1 VKMMSDKVGVM
12 YQGEIIEQQSSKAFF
27 NNPQKEYSESLIN
40 SIPSKSRKAR
50 FGDLLMQVKE
60 LNIHFPIRSGIFRK
74 VKGFNKA
81 VNNLDFDLYKNQNI
95 AIVGESGS
103 GKTTTA
109 MSLIRQQKITSGEI
123 LFSNEG
129 SKSNI
134 DSIPRKAYA
143 KNVQIVF
150 QNITSSFNPR
160 KTIYET
166 IIEGIR
172 ALNPSQANKKY
183 VDYLMK
189 EVDLNSE
196 LLDRYPHQLS
206 GGQLQRCAIAR
217 ALSVNP
223 KVIICD
229 EPTSALDASIKIQI
243 LDLLLKIQKEKE
255 ISYIMITHD
264 MSIVNYFSD
273 EIIIMKDGYVIETGK
288 TASVLSK
295 PSSSYTRKL
304 FDSILKS

>member
-1 VKMMSDKVGVM
+1 
-12 YQGEIIEQQSSKAFF
+12 
-27 NNPQKEYSESLIN
+27 
-40 SIPSKSRKAR
+40 
-50 FGDLLMQVKE
+50 LMQVND
-60 LNIHFPIRSGIFRK
+60 LNIHFPIRSGIFRRI
-74 VKGFNKA
+74 KGFTRA

-123 LFSNEG
+123 LFTKKG
-129 SKSNI
+129 SKNNI
-134 DSIPRKAYA
+134 DSIPKNEYA

-172 ALNPSQANKKY
+172 ALNPSESNKKY
-183 VDYLMK
+183 VDSLMK
-189 EVDLNSE
+189 EVDLNID

-243 LDLLLKIQKEKE
+243 LDLLLKIQKEKK

-264 MSIVNYFSD
+264 MSIIRYFSD
-273 EIIIMKDGYVIETGK
+273 NLIVMKDGNIIEAGDTSEILK
-288 TASVLSK
+288 NPNDDYTKELLS
-295 PSSSYTRKL
+295 
-304 FDSILKS
+304 SILN